1 MIEVTGTGQDNWV
14 FDHVWPR
21 VNVVLE
27 QVIQDVKE
35 HAPETR
41 VLGHASKRPQNRFGV
56 SVDFYKYAA
65 SDLVETVGIIVSCG
79 TYVTS
84 ARDTSLDFIR
94 TRITCRSELFEGE
107 RENAH
112 SILQGPALEFA
123 LGNDERVR
131 HSLDQWVDA
140 TVTFL
145 DRNTNVIIVE
155 LMADN

>member
-21 VNVVLE
+21 LNVVLE
-27 QVIQDVKE
+27 RVIQDVKE
-35 HAPETR
+35 HAPEVR
-41 VLGHASKRPQNRFGV
+41 VFGHASKRPQNRFGV
-56 SVDFYKYAA
+56 SVDFYKHTA

-79 TYVTS
+79 TYITS

-94 TRITCRSELFEGE
+94 TRIACRSELFEGE
-107 RENAH
+107 RENAR
-112 SILQGPALEFA
+112 SILQGPVLEFV
-123 LGNDERVR
+123 LGDDDRVR

-145 DRNTNVIIVE
+145 DRNTNVIIAE
-155 LMADN
+155 LKSDD